1 MIQPVNNMC
10 LIEVL
15 DEFSG
20 LVHGRRDEQ
29 KGIVREISIMPVHLT
44 ASTGLI
50 MDLNEPAMA
59 AVAIKVQSWVGKTV
73 RYALYADADSS
84 SWQEDGKTLV
94 LVPWY
99 RVLGVESDVEPT
111 TDSKK

>member
-1 MIQPVNNMC
+1 MIIPVNNQC

-20 LVHGRRDEQ
+20 LAHSRRDEQ
-29 KGIVREISIMPVHLT
+29 KGIVRAVAVDGLHLT
-44 ASTGLI
+44 ASTGLELSPD
-50 MDLNEPAMA
+50 MYVKAYEVVHN
-59 AVAIKVQSWVGKTV
+59 WVGKTV

-84 SWQEDGKTLV
+84 SWQEDGKTWV

-99 RVLGVESDVEPT
+99 RVLGVESDVESM
-111 TDSKK
+111 TDTKK